1 MGRRGE
7 RFVEERPGR
16 AGLDGPVVEHHAIGR
31 GLGVIRWGFGP
42 HVRQRR
48 GGHVV
53 RGIDARGRGG
63 RVAAKRDRTD
73 GWAVPV
79 TEIVLAC
86 VEGQPWKQIAR
97 D

>member
-1 MGRRGE
+1 MRQIEKTTLAALLADAGGR
-7 RFVEERPGR
+7 
-16 AGLDGPVVEHHAIGR
+16 PV
-31 GLGVIRWGFGP
+31 W
-42 HVRQRR
+42 
-48 GGHVV
+48 
-53 RGIDARGRGG
+53 GIDARGRGG

-79 TEIVLAC
+79 TDIVLAC

>member
-1 MGRRGE
+1 MRQI
-7 RFVEERPGR
+7 EETTLAALLSDAAGR
-16 AGLDGPVVEHHAIGR
+16 AV
-31 GLGVIRWGFGP
+31 W
-42 HVRQRR
+42 
-48 GGHVV
+48 
-53 RGIDARGRGG
+53 GIDARGRGG

-79 TEIVLAC
+79 GEIVLAC

>member
-1 MGRRGE
+1 MRQIEKTTLAALLAEAGGR
-7 RFVEERPGR
+7 
-16 AGLDGPVVEHHAIGR
+16 PV
-31 GLGVIRWGFGP
+31 W
-42 HVRQRR
+42 
-48 GGHVV
+48 
-53 RGIDARGRGG
+53 GIDARGRGG

>member
-1 MGRRGE
+1 MRQLE
-7 RFVEERPGR
+7 KTTLAALLSDAAGR
-16 AGLDGPVVEHHAIGR
+16 AV
-31 GLGVIRWGFGP
+31 W
-42 HVRQRR
+42 
-48 GGHVV
+48 
-53 RGIDARGRGG
+53 GIDARGRGG

>member
-1 MGRRGE
+1 LRQIERTTLAALLAGAGGR
-7 RFVEERPGR
+7 
-16 AGLDGPVVEHHAIGR
+16 PV
-31 GLGVIRWGFGP
+31 W
-42 HVRQRR
+42 
-48 GGHVV
+48 
-53 RGIDARGRGG
+53 GIDARGRGG

>member
-1 MGRRGE
+1 MRQIERTTLAALLAEAAGR
-7 RFVEERPGR
+7 
-16 AGLDGPVVEHHAIGR
+16 PV
-31 GLGVIRWGFGP
+31 W
-42 HVRQRR
+42 
-48 GGHVV
+48 
-53 RGIDARGRGG
+53 GIDARGRGG

>member
-1 MGRRGE
+1 MRQIERTTLAALLAEAAGR
-7 RFVEERPGR
+7 
-16 AGLDGPVVEHHAIGR
+16 PV
-31 GLGVIRWGFGP
+31 W
-42 HVRQRR
+42 
-48 GGHVV
+48 
-53 RGIDARGRGG
+53 GIDARGRGG

-86 VEGQPWKQIAR
+86 VEGQPWEQIAR

>member
-1 MGRRGE
+1 MRQIEKTTLAALLAEAAGR
-7 RFVEERPGR
+7 
-16 AGLDGPVVEHHAIGR
+16 PV
-31 GLGVIRWGFGP
+31 WG
-42 HVRQRR
+42 
-48 GGHVV
+48 
-53 RGIDARGRGG
+53 IAARGRGG

-73 GWAVPV
+73 LWAVPV